1 MQSPADQQWLLTE
14 ADRIF
19 NDVEAVTKAFRE
31 CNEEAE
37 QWDDEDAL
45 PQSAVYLLDKFTV
58 EQHLQCVDKVF
69 AAGDYK
75 HREMIAQF
83 LLGQDMEV
91 RIQNNIDKAQILLEA
106 AEVKLFSLKAQ
117 ESTRSAVEIIMEHVL
132 CHGFLQPG
140 ANLQDLA
147 KAQRSLAWFASHE
160 SSELWC
166 PEDARKAVKEAVNG
180 LRDVVMLRIVQQQ
193 TDLRNVHEFDTLAAE
208 AYGLLRQTYV
218 DEERDRLHLSYH
230 KDDTNKI
237 TGWTSSNAKL
247 KERRGCSRPPR
258 QSRGEWQSSELRP
271 AFVHNRA
278 PLAEPPRRKMQQPA
292 RIKGEPLKIVVRK
305 SPDTPSAACNESARD
320 DANCREPLQVEVSP
334 ATVEEMRWMRF
345 FTYNG
350 KLYAM

>member
-1 MQSPADQQWLLTE
+1 MMQSPEKEDEQWLSAE
-14 ADRIF
+14 ADHIF
-19 NDVEAVTKAFRE
+19 GDVEAVTKACRE
-31 CNEEAE
+31 LA
-37 QWDDEDAL
+37 DID
-45 PQSAVYLLDKFTV
+45 
-58 EQHLQCVDKVF
+58 
-69 AAGDYK
+69 
-75 HREMIAQF
+75 
-83 LLGQDMEV
+83 V
-91 RIQNNIDKAQILLEA
+91 RIIDNIEKAQMLMQKA
-106 AEVKLFSLKAQ
+106 AEELLSPQV
-117 ESTRSAVEIIMEHVL
+117 ESASAVEIIMSDVQY
-132 CHGFLQPG
+132 HGYLLPG

-147 KAQRSLAWFASHE
+147 HAQRELAYFASHE
-160 SSELWC
+160 SQEWWC
-166 PEDARKAVKEAVNG
+166 PESARKAVKEASNV

-193 TDLRNVHEFDTLAAE
+193 TDLRDVKEFDTLAAE

-305 SPDTPSAACNESARD
+305 SPDTPSAACNESASN
-320 DANCREPLQVEVSP
+320 DADCNEPMKVEVSP
-334 ATVEEMRWMRF
+334 DTAERMRWMRF
-345 FTYNG
+345 FSWKG
-350 KLYAM
+350 DCFA